1 MVMTIEFP
9 HKAPEGY
16 RYEYED
22 FKRNVI
28 SIWIWNGTRF
38 DYNGGT
44 PVRSIWGFYNTKT
57 RTYHAPVS
65 SSDSSFLTSFGWSSA
80 KKMTSIS
87 MPAASPR
94 AGSRI
99 WWVIGGVCII
109 GPKVDSGNRSSQ
121 VLMVVVFSIG

>member
-38 DYNGGT
+38 DYNGALLYDLSGDSTT
-44 PVRSIWGFYNTKT
+44 PKPEPIMPQLIPTRSETLL
-57 RTYHAPVS
+57 V
-65 SSDSSFLTSFGWSSA
+65 
-80 KKMTSIS
+80 
-87 MPAASPR
+87 
-94 AGSRI
+94 
-99 WWVIGGVCII
+99 
-109 GPKVDSGNRSSQ
+109 
-121 VLMVVVFSIG
+121 